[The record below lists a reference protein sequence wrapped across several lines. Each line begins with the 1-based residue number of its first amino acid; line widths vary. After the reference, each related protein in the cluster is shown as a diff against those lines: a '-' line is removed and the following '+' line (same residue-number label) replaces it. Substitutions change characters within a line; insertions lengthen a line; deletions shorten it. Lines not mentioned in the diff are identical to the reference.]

1 MRSNAMRRRKSEDD
15 LAPQSMS
22 RKQVLDALRRGRSL
36 IDADLRG
43 TNLSGI
49 NFDGVDLAYTKL
61 ADSDLSQCSFVGANL
76 SGASMWHANLK
87 NCAFDRSI
95 LDFADLDEANIDGCT
110 FRGARIKKTI
120 FPNARLAI
128 SMIEESI
135 VAGTPVVLARE
146 GESNEEDASLGD

>member
-1 MRSNAMRRRKSEDD
+1 MRMNAARRRKTEDD

-43 TNLSGI
+43 TDLSGI

-61 ADSDLSQCSFVGANL
+61 ADADLSQCSFIGANL
-76 SGASMWHANLK
+76 SSASMWHANLK
-87 NCAFDRSI
+87 NCTFDSSI

-120 FPNARLAI
+120 FPNARMAL

-135 VAGTPVVLARE
+135 DTGAPVVLARE
-146 GESNEEDASLGD
+146 ADEDEDASLSD